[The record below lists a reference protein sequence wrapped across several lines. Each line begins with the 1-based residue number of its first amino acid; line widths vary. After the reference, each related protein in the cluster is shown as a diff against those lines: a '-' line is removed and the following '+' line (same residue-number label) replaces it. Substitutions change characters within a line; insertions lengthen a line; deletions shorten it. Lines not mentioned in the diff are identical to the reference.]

1 MRRKLA
7 TPPSFYA
14 FLLVLVC
21 LVNQPIVAAY
31 EDEMTLAEARA
42 HYIFQLIQQV
52 TWPNEA
58 DMSEFKLAVIGN
70 DDDLVRALKEK
81 KNSKIRGKNLVISNP
96 TNIDFALN
104 SYSIIYLDR
113 RKRSQFSKLLARD
126 ESVLIITSG
135 RSSHDERMISLRVV
149 DDRMQIKLNRENLS
163 RKGLSASVHLLE
175 MAGTKDDLGEQL
187 RENESQYRALL
198 KEVKEKERTLAELN
212 LTLNNKNKALA
223 KAEREL
229 IDKQRAL
236 EASQQKLS
244 KLASQE
250 HLAKAKIEE
259 SQVELAIQKAAI
271 LEKQAEIQNKTASI
285 TNLERAIDANQLVL
299 QKQLAEL
306 SNQTKTIKSKEET
319 INDQRWLLF
328 ISLCTVALFI
338 LLLYWLVRSNR
349 LREKSNQ
356 QLVEL
361 NSKLYVMATTDHL
374 STLSNRRHFFEMSQK
389 ELLRAK
395 RKPTDISVLMIDI
408 DHFKSVND
416 QYGHN
421 VGDMAIQYVAGRM
434 KDVLRKYDL
443 VGRLGGEEFAMM
455 LIDCS
460 PDSAKEIAQRLC
472 DKISDGQVLNDEEP
486 LTVTVSIGISLL
498 DQQDIHIEQT
508 LNRADKAL
516 YQAKKSGRNRVET
529 LLNSDFKE
537 SD

>member
-1 MRRKLA
+1 MRRSLA
-7 TPPSFYA
+7 TLPSFFA
-14 FLLVLVC
+14 VLLVLFC
-21 LVNQPIVAAY
+21 LAKQPVVAAY
-31 EDEMTLAEARA
+31 ADEMTLAEARA
-42 HYIFQLIQQV
+42 HYIVQLIQQV

-58 DMSEFKLAVIGN
+58 KMSDFKLAVIGN
-70 DDDLVRALKEK
+70 DNDLVKALKDK
-81 KNSKIRGKNLVISNP
+81 KNSKIRGKNLVVSNP
-96 TNIDFALN
+96 TNIDFALS

-113 RKRSQFSKLLARD
+113 RKRSLFSKLMARD

-135 RSSHDERMISLRVV
+135 RSSYDERMISLRVV

-163 RKGLSASVHLLE
+163 RKGLSASVNLLE

-212 LTLNNKNKALA
+212 LTLNNKNNALA

-236 EASQQKLS
+236 EASQQQLS

-250 HLAKAKIEE
+250 HLAKAKIEAN
-259 SQVELAIQKAAI
+259 QAELLAQKAAI
-271 LEKQAEIQNKTASI
+271 LEKQTEIQDKTASI
-285 TNLERAIDANQLVL
+285 ANLERAIDTNQLVL

-319 INDQRWLLF
+319 INDQRWLLL

-356 QLVEL
+356 QLTEL
-361 NSKLYVMATTDHL
+361 NSKLYIMATTDHL
-374 STLSNRRHFFEMSQK
+374 SQLSNRRHFLEMAQK
-389 ELLRAK
+389 KLLYSK
-395 RKPTDISVLMIDI
+395 RKSMSVATLMIDI

-416 QYGHN
+416 RYGHHT
-421 VGDMAIQYVAGRM
+421 GDLVIQYVA
-434 KDVLRKYDL
+434 KKIKAALREYDL

-455 LIDCS
+455 LMDC
-460 PDSAKEIAQRLC
+460 DLSAAEDIAKRLC
-472 DKISDGQVLNDEEP
+472 VQVSTEH
-486 LTVTVSIGISLL
+486 VTEQEFDLEVTISIGIGILSEN
-498 DQQDIHIEQT
+498 DIHIEQT
-508 LNRADKAL
+508 LKRADEAL
-516 YQAKKSGRNRVET
+516 YKAKSAGRNRVEVV
-529 LLNSDFKE
+529 
-537 SD
+537 